1 MIKVRILGLG
11 MIISGVLLG
20 YYFSRTD
27 MHLLSGILIGLGV
40 GWAITGKFVTGK
52 SVEKNKVRSE

>member
-20 YYFSRTD
+20 YFFSRTD
-27 MHLLSGILIGLGV
+27 VHLLSGILIGLGV
-40 GWAITGKFVTGK
+40 GWTITGRFITGK
-52 SVEKNKVRSE
+52 SVEKDKVRSE